1 MKGRVF
7 KSKVYRVL
15 SYLQKKTSAAR
26 VLGRNSGIGSI
37 TSILIAHTQSCSR
50 PRILF
55 HLYFQPSFQ
64 SFFIDQEFLGYI
76 QRTLKKKKKKN
87 QGNLI
92 VERNLQQAKE
102 SIGMKFTMAQSVQPR
117 KDETEVVPFSYSHT
131 YG

>member
-1 MKGRVF
+1 MSSLF
-7 KSKVYRVL
+7 SAFFPEFLYRPGV
-15 SYLQKKTSAAR
+15 
-26 VLGRNSGIGSI
+26 SGI
-37 TSILIAHTQSCSR
+37 HTEDS
-50 PRILF
+50 
-55 HLYFQPSFQ
+55 
-64 SFFIDQEFLGYI
+64 
-76 QRTLKKKKKKN
+76 TKKKKKN